1 METWMQGNVW
11 LPIAVALPLVGAP
24 AAYLLGR
31 GQVKRA
37 LVCMAAVSAATFAL
51 LSVILWQVLRGQ
63 TLTFT
68 WEHFCVM
75 GLSFAADGFRT
86 LYAWIAALMGA
97 VTSVF
102 SLSYFQTKNHVP
114 RYAFF
119 TLLTLS
125 AVIGVFL
132 SDQLLTVI
140 VFFEIMGL
148 SSYPWVAHEET
159 PEALRA
165 AQTYLWIAIIGGLC
179 LLLGLLLL
187 PQQVLA
193 VRFSSGESLADGIA
207 PSRLLLPAALMLVGF
222 GAKAGAVPLHVWL
235 PKAHPVAPAPASAL
249 LSGLLL
255 KTGVFGML
263 LLSAKFLREVAA
275 WHTLIFWLGVVTMV
289 SGAVLA
295 LLSVEMKRILACS
308 SMSQI
313 GFILLGVGLY
323 GLLGDQSG
331 VAAPGLAGHM
341 VNHSLFK
348 LILFLCAGVAAMHTH
363 SLNLNDIR
371 GFGRGKPLL
380 HFIFLSGMLGI
391 AGVPLGSGYLSKTL
405 LHEGLT
411 AYIRMLPGGAFLYTA
426 AEWLFILSGA
436 LTVAYMLKLY
446 VCLFWERGTGEKPA
460 TRYMSKGS
468 AVLLTGCAA
477 AVWGIGMFPSAVMD
491 GIGRLSA
498 EFLQTE
504 TVAVEFF
511 AAGPLTAAVATFGL
525 GALIYGLVVRC
536 LLSERTAD
544 GRLYLDRKPAWMDL
558 EDRAYRPLMKALT
571 TGVTAC
577 FWALSSLP
585 EWIVA
590 GGRRA
595 LLHVRAWRVPMPGG
609 NRFTNAVGGAMNG
622 VAALLNKTVRRNRPV
637 DVDFCCVLAAGN
649 EEINQS
655 MRKMKRSMSYSLLLF
670 CVGLFALLFYLVLW

>member
-1 METWMQGNVW
+1 MQETVW
-11 LPIAVALPLVGAP
+11 LPIAVALPLFGAVP
-24 AAYLLGR
+24 AYLLGR
-31 GQVKRA
+31 RQARHA
-37 LVCMAAVSAATFAL
+37 LLCMAAVSAATFAL
-51 LSVILWQVLRGQ
+51 LSFILWRVICGQ
-63 TLTFT
+63 TLVFT

-75 GLSFAADGFRT
+75 GLTLAADGFRA
-86 LYAWIAALMGA
+86 LYAWIAALMWA
-97 VTSVF
+97 VTSAF
-102 SLSYFQTKNHVP
+102 SLSYFQTKAHVP
-114 RYAFF
+114 RYVFF

-132 SDQLLTVI
+132 SDQLLTTI

-159 PEALRA
+159 PQALRA

-193 VRFSSGESLADGIA
+193 VRFSAGKSAAEGID
-207 PSRLLLPAALMLVGF
+207 PSRLMLPAALMLTGF

-263 LLSAKFLREVAA
+263 LLSAKFLREAMA
-275 WHTLIFWLGVVTMV
+275 WHALIFWIGVITMV

-323 GLLGDQSG
+323 GLLGDQNG
-331 VAAPGLAGHM
+331 VAAQGLVGHM

-348 LILFLCAGVAAMHTH
+348 LILFLCADVAAMHTH
-363 SLNLNDIR
+363 ALNLNEIR

-391 AGVPLGSGYLSKTL
+391 TGVPLWSGFLSKTL

-411 AYIRMLPGGAFLYTA
+411 AYIHMLSHGAWLYTA

-446 VCLFWERGTGEKPA
+446 ICLFWERGTEARPA
-460 TRYMSKGS
+460 TRYMSKSS
-468 AVLLTGCAA
+468 AVLLTACAA
-477 AVWGIGMFPSAVMD
+477 LVWGIGMLPSAVMD

-498 EFLQTE
+498 GFLQTE
-504 TVAVEFF
+504 TETVKYFTAET
-511 AAGPLTAAVATFGL
+511 LLSAAVTLGL
-525 GALIYGLVVRC
+525 GVLIYGLVVRGP
-536 LLSERTAD
+536 LSEKTAD
-544 GRLYLDRKPAWMDL
+544 GRWYVDRKPAWLDL
-558 EDRAYRPLMKALT
+558 EDRVYRPLAKALIAGM
-571 TGVTAC
+571 TGI
-577 FWALSSLP
+577 FWAFSSLP
-585 EWIVA
+585 EWIIV
-590 GGRRA
+590 GGRRM
-595 LLHVRAWRVPMPGG
+595 LLHVRAWRVPMPGS
-609 NRFTNAVGGAMNG
+609 NRFTCAIGGAMNG
-622 VAALLNKTVRRNRPV
+622 VVALLNKTVRKRRPV

-655 MRKMKRSMSYSLLLF
+655 MRKLKRSMSYSLLLF
-670 CVGLFALLFYLVLW
+670 CVGLFLLLFYLVLW